1 MSLSNLNKDNITR
14 LFTMLELTTENH
26 EMVESVRSN
35 YSTYGKLELL
45 SRQMMLLKSE
55 AKNII
60 ENHKMNLDFSNIKC
74 GFKKVPGN
82 FYYVYEK
89 NNEKILSLLSP
100 DDWHVCPGT
109 FVVKVLYDYDHHF
122 YVSK

>member
-45 SRQMMLLKSE
+45 SRQMSRE
-55 AKNII
+55 
-60 ENHKMNLDFSNIKC
+60 HDR
-74 GFKKVPGN
+74 
-82 FYYVYEK
+82 
-89 NNEKILSLLSP
+89 
-100 DDWHVCPGT
+100 
-109 FVVKVLYDYDHHF
+109 
-122 YVSK
+122 